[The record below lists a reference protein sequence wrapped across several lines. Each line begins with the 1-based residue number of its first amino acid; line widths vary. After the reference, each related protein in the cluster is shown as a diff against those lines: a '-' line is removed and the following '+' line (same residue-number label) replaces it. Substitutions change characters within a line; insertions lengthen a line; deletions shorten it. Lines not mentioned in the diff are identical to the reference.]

1 MSTPFAS
8 PSNPLLPTGQSAPG
22 TVSVPRYPDAAA
34 MVSALRPDHPIYC
47 FRPHAL
53 RAAARAFVSAFP
65 GRVLYAVKC
74 NAEPIFVDALHE
86 GGIRDFDTA
95 SLPEIS
101 LVGERYP
108 DSRAYFMHPVK
119 QRGAIREAYYRYGVR
134 HFVVDHPDELAKV
147 QVETGGAADA
157 TIVVRLATA
166 RGAAVYD
173 LGGKFG
179 AGVEGCIDLLR
190 RARAAGQGVGLCF
203 HVGSQCLTPGSW
215 TAALRLAAE
224 VVARAGVELSVLDVG
239 GGFPVPYVGL
249 YPPPLEEYVAAIRE
263 GLPALALPPG
273 CELWCEPGR
282 ALVASGA
289 SLVVRVELRREG
301 YLYINDG
308 IYGSLSDLKY
318 AGLRFPMRVLR
329 PGGRPSGRLAP
340 FGLFGPT
347 CDSVDRM
354 EGPYML
360 AEDVREG
367 DYIEIGQA
375 GAYTLELRTDFNGFL
390 PDRFVEVTD
399 PALMPAPEMEP
410 PLPLARAAE

>member
-1 MSTPFAS
+1 MPMPFA
-8 PSNPLLPTGQSAPG
+8 NTADQLLPTGYAAPG
-22 TVSVPRYPDAAA
+22 SGAAGRYPDAAA
-34 MVSALRPDHPIYC
+34 MVSAIRPDQPIYC
-47 FRPHAL
+47 FRPHVL
-53 RAAARAFVSAFP
+53 RATARNFIDAFP

-74 NAEPIFVDALHE
+74 NAEPIFVDALRD
-86 GGIRDFDTA
+86 GGVCDFDTA
-95 SLPEIS
+95 SLTEVA
-101 LVGERYP
+101 LVRDRYA

-134 HFVVDHPDELAKV
+134 HFALDHPDELAKIR
-147 QVETGGAADA
+147 QETGDADDV
-157 TIVVRLATA
+157 TMMVRLATP

-179 AGVEGCIDLLR
+179 TDVAGCIDLLR
-190 RARAAGQGVGLCF
+190 AVQAGGQKAGLCF
-203 HVGSQCLTPGSW
+203 HVGSQCLTPSSW
-215 TAALRLAAE
+215 ATALRLADE
-224 VVARAGVELSVLDVG
+224 VLRGSGVPVSVLDVG
-239 GGFPVPYVGL
+239 GGFPAPYVGL
-249 YPPPLEEYVAAIRE
+249 YPPPLDAYVAAIRD
-263 GLPALALPPG
+263 ALPDAARAPG

-282 ALVASGA
+282 ALVAAGA
-289 SLVVRVELRREG
+289 SLVVRVELRRAG
-301 YLYINDG
+301 FLYINDG

-329 PGGRPSGRLAP
+329 AGGRPSGRLAP
-340 FGLFGPT
+340 FSLFGPT
-347 CDSVDRM
+347 CDSADVM

-399 PALMPAPEMEP
+399 PAFLPMPAMEP
-410 PLPLARAAE
+410 TEATARAAE